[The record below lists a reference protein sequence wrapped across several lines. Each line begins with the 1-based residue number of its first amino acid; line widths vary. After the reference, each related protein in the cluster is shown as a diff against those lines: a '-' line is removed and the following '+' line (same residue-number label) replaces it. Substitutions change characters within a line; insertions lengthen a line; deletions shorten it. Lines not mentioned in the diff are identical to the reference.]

1 MPRARARGGISW
13 RILSGRHLR
22 GRGRR
27 VVRCG
32 GSGRF
37 ISSLPHSAAGC
48 KLCVRAC
55 VPCASVQKI
64 GREGAAA
71 VAARLVRVVG
81 LVDVLRCDYH
91 QSPSRRPRQ
100 WEQLQRPFRVHLCVG
115 VRSKRPMVGGNGAR
129 AASGSWERAHRHR
142 CLKVCPRRNLGRG
155 VFASETCL
163 RFSPSRQTAS
173 CSLAGN

>member
-1 MPRARARGGISW
+1 MLCVCVHGACVCVCVGGGGCLHGTLVVFRRRAAIIAGIRSHVGIAGLQTAAGWKAGSSVRVRRGGISR
-13 RILSGRHLR
+13 RILRGRHLR

-27 VVRCG
+27 VVRCS

-37 ISSLPHSAAGC
+37 IPSLPHSAAGC

-71 VAARLVRVVG
+71 VASQLVGLVG
-81 LVDVLRCDYH
+81 LVDVLRRDFH

-100 WEQLQRPFRVHLCVG
+100 R
-115 VRSKRPMVGGNGAR
+115 
-129 AASGSWERAHRHR
+129 
-142 CLKVCPRRNLGRG
+142 
-155 VFASETCL
+155 
-163 RFSPSRQTAS
+163 
-173 CSLAGN
+173 

>member
-1 MPRARARGGISW
+1 MAGRVERERARGGIS
-13 RILSGRHLR
+13 RRNPRGKHLR

-55 VPCASVQKI
+55 EPCASVQKI

-71 VAARLVRVVG
+71 VASRLVGVVG
-81 LVDVLRCDYH
+81 LVDVLRHHFH

-100 WEQLQRPFRVHLCVG
+100 WEQLQRPFRVCLCGGAGDQSDRLRRKRRARGERGVG
-115 VRSKRPMVGGNGAR
+115 ADAPASPRAR
-129 AASGSWERAHRHR
+129 LRLQRMALR
-142 CLKVCPRRNLGRG
+142 VCPFCRPFCPFELIFEADG
-155 VFASETCL
+155 C
-163 RFSPSRQTAS
+163 
-173 CSLAGN
+173 